1 MKRFMSALGASC
13 LLVVATLSASTTARA
28 AVEASVGKPAL
39 TIYHVEGRR
48 SQRVVWL
55 CEELGI
61 PYELSFKRGDIQGS
75 MDAIRAVNPL
85 MPVAPTV
92 RIDGTV
98 MVESGAILEYL
109 VQKHGNGKLAPALSS
124 ADYPHYLM
132 WLHFAE
138 GSAMP
143 RMYGDMQRM
152 MLKGEKSISPNV
164 FPGMKQPLV
173 GTLEVLKF
181 VETHLAAHPYFG
193 GESFSAA
200 DIMMHLVAVM
210 AGNLPGVDMA
220 QYPRLAAW
228 RQTVEA
234 RPAFARAS
242 AAALPDGKAPD
253 GMGIPGP
260 KK

>member
-1 MKRFMSALGASC
+1 MKRSICALGASFT
-13 LLVVATLSASTTARA
+13 LLAVTMTGSMTVHAATETAA
-28 AVEASVGKPAL
+28 KPAF

-48 SQRVVWL
+48 SQRVIWL

-92 RIDGTV
+92 RFGDTV
-98 MVESGAILEYL
+98 MVESSAILEYL
-109 VQKHGNGKLAPALSS
+109 VQKHGNGKLAPALNSK
-124 ADYPHYLM
+124 DYPHYLM

-143 RMYGDMQRM
+143 RMSSDMQRM
-152 MLKGEKSISPNV
+152 MLKGEKAITPNV
-164 FPGMKQPLV
+164 FPGVKQPLV

-181 VETHLAAHPYFG
+181 AEAHLAAQPYFG
-193 GESFSAA
+193 GASFSAA
-200 DIMMHLVAVM
+200 DIMMHVVPVM

-220 QYPRLAAW
+220 QYPRLVAW

-234 RPAFARAS
+234 RPAFLRAS

>member
-1 MKRFMSALGASC
+1 MKRSICALGASFI
-13 LLVVATLSASTTARA
+13 LLAGTMTGSMATHAATETAA
-28 AVEASVGKPAL
+28 KPAL

-48 SQRVVWL
+48 SQRVIWL

-92 RIDGTV
+92 RIGDTL
-98 MVESGAILEYL
+98 MVESSAILEYL

-124 ADYPHYLM
+124 KDYPHYLM

-143 RMYGDMQRM
+143 RMSSDMQRM
-152 MLKGEKSISPNV
+152 MLKGEKAITPNV
-164 FPGMKQPLV
+164 YPGAKQPQV

-181 VETHLAAHPYFG
+181 AESHLAAHPYFG
-193 GESFSAA
+193 GASFSAA
-200 DIMMHLVAVM
+200 DIMMHALPVM
-210 AGNLPGVDMA
+210 AGSLPGIDMA
-220 QYPRLAAW
+220 QYPRLVAW

-234 RPAFARAS
+234 RPAFLRAS